1 MKTFLTFIAFI
12 LIGFIQTF
20 ARDSKTEVFKLK
32 KQDGHYFFQ
41 AKINQ
46 SVKGRILMESGIHA
60 MLIDSAF
67 AFKHQEALGLDFMP
81 NQIEQN
87 MNLGGRRYRITH
99 KAQGKIMLNDMTSY
113 EGELLVLAGYASF
126 NDIAVPIQNL
136 RNTID
141 NSRIVKLDMKKYMLQ
156 LISKSEY
163 LSKYQRSKPF
173 EINYDTYLNMPAVKA
188 QLAFEQNGRSY
199 TLSGNFVLDLGNGS
213 FIALMKQSPLVKDF
227 LKINSGLALRNGYD
241 SKGTVVAEA
250 VVAQRTELCGISF
263 GNQIIVITSKLPK
276 FTSEGNIG
284 LKFFDNSV
292 SVFNFDTSEFVIF

>member
-1 MKTFLTFIAFI
+1 
-12 LIGFIQTF
+12 
-20 ARDSKTEVFKLK
+20 
-32 KQDGHYFFQ
+32 
-41 AKINQ
+41 
-46 SVKGRILMESGIHA
+46 
-60 MLIDSAF
+60 
-67 AFKHQEALGLDFMP
+67 
-81 NQIEQN
+81 
-87 MNLGGRRYRITH
+87 
-99 KAQGKIMLNDMTSY
+99 
-113 EGELLVLAGYASF
+113 
-126 NDIAVPIQNL
+126 
-136 RNTID
+136 
-141 NSRIVKLDMKKYMLQ
+141 
-156 LISKSEY
+156 
-163 LSKYQRSKPF
+163 
-173 EINYDTYLNMPAVKA
+173 MPAVKA